1 MLIARFT
8 RRRYDASA
16 LRIALNP
23 RLCLAVSSLLLLAAV
38 VAGCGGGGND
48 AASSDTPTAAA
59 ATPETQ
65 RTREAEAASLAH
77 LGNATLPQ
85 GDVPS
90 DFTLR
95 VSEPVTASEA
105 AAANVGIPRLASFL
119 QNQGLQG
126 AWASFYIREQPQTG
140 LTSIVYEFETGE
152 AAQAFI
158 DAIAALT
165 IADYPA
171 ASAVERVQ
179 SDKIEDKAQMMLYR
193 LSNARAYDYT
203 WVQGRL
209 AGQIV
214 LRYTSDSDIP
224 EDRSLMVALARKQA
238 ESMRAVAQ

>member
-1 MLIARFT
+1 MLIAQFR

-16 LRIALNP
+16 LRIALNR
-23 RLCLAVSSLLLLAAV
+23 RLCLAASSLLLLAAL
-38 VAGCGGGGND
+38 VAGCGND
-48 AASSDTPTAAA
+48 GDDVAPGDTPTAPV
-59 ATPETQ
+59 ATPESQ
-65 RTREAEAASLAH
+65 RTQEAEAASLAH

-85 GDVPS
+85 GDVPG

-95 VSEPVTASEA
+95 LSAPVTAAEA
-105 AAANVGIPRLASFL
+105 AAANVGIPRLASYL
-119 QNQGLQG
+119 QNRGLRG
-126 AWASFYIREQPQTG
+126 AWASFYVREQPQSG
-140 LTSIVYEFETGE
+140 LTSIVYEFETPE

-193 LSNARAYDYT
+193 LSNARSYDYT
-203 WVQGRL
+203 WAQGRL

-224 EDRSLMVALARKQA
+224 EDRSLMLALARKQA
-238 ESMRAVAQ
+238 ESMRSVAQ